1 MLKILQSGWVTAL
14 IGGIAYCATTAVLIM
29 STPMSVTH
37 TEAKEAPRKYAPSW
51 EFFNPEVDLLV
62 KELKHEKD
70 ALAAKAKELSEL
82 AARLDAERAEL
93 TVVTQAVHRMQAEFD
108 RNVVRVKEEE
118 TTNLRRLGKVYS
130 GMTPEGA
137 ALILKQMD
145 DDQIVKIL
153 LFMKEAETG
162 PLLENFA
169 RLSETEAKR
178 AALVSDRLR
187 TASAKPTSTP
197 KS

>member
-1 MLKILQSGWVTAL
+1 MLKILQSGWMTAL
-14 IGGIAYCATTAVLIM
+14 IGGIAYCATTAFLIM
-29 STPMSVTH
+29 STPLSVSH
-37 TEAKEAPRKYAPSW
+37 SEAKEAPGKFAPSW
-51 EFFNPEVDLLV
+51 EFYNPEVDLLI
-62 KELKHEKD
+62 KELQKEKD
-70 ALAAKAKELSEL
+70 VLAQKAKELNDL

-118 TTNLRRLGKVYS
+118 TANLRKLGKVYS

-137 ALILKQMD
+137 AMILKQMD

-153 LFMKEAETG
+153 LFMKEAETA

-169 RLSETEAKR
+169 RLSEAEAKR
-178 AALVSDRLR
+178 AALVSERLR
-187 TASAKPTSTP
+187 TASAKSNSSL
-197 KS
+197 KN

>member
-1 MLKILQSGWVTAL
+1 MLKLIQSGWVTAL

-29 STPMSVTH
+29 STPMTVAHS
-37 TEAKEAPRKYAPSW
+37 EAKEVSNKFAPSW
-51 EFFNPEVDLLV
+51 EFYNPEVELLV
-62 KELKHEKD
+62 KELQAEKD
-70 ALAAKAKELSEL
+70 ALAKKAKELTDL
-82 AARLDAERAEL
+82 AARLDAERSEL

-118 TTNLRRLGKVYS
+118 TSNLRRLGKTYS

-153 LFMKEAETG
+153 LFMKEAEIA
-162 PLLENFA
+162 PVLENFA
-169 RLSETEAKR
+169 KLSEAEAKR
-178 AALVSDRLR
+178 AALVSERLR
-187 TASAKPTSTP
+187 TASSKPTSNP
-197 KS
+197 KP

>member
-1 MLKILQSGWVTAL
+1 MLKLLQSGWVTAL

-29 STPMSVTH
+29 STPMSVSH
-37 TEAKEAPRKYAPSW
+37 TEAKEAPKKFAPSW
-51 EFFNPEVDLLV
+51 EFYNPEVDLLV
-62 KELKHEKD
+62 KELQKEKD
-70 ALAAKAKELSEL
+70 TLAAKAKELSDL

-108 RNVVRVKEEE
+108 RNVVRIKEDE
-118 TTNLRRLGKVYS
+118 TANLRKLGKMYS

-153 LFMKEAETG
+153 LYMKDTETA

-169 RLSETEAKR
+169 RLSEVEAKR
-178 AALVSDRLR
+178 AALVSERLR
-187 TASAKPTSTP
+187 TASKPNGNP

>member
-1 MLKILQSGWVTAL
+1 MLRVIQSGWVTAL
-14 IGGIAYCATTAVLIM
+14 LGGIAYCATTAMLIM

-37 TEAKEAPRKYAPSW
+37 SEAKEAPNKFAPSW

-62 KELKHEKD
+62 KELQKEKEG
-70 ALAAKAKELSEL
+70 LAAKAKELSDL
-82 AARLDAERAEL
+82 AARLDAERSEL

-118 TTNLRRLGKVYS
+118 TSNLRKLGKTYS

-153 LFMKEAETG
+153 LFMKETEIA

-169 RLSETEAKR
+169 RLSEAEAKR
-178 AALVSDRLR
+178 AALVSERLR
-187 TASAKPTSTP
+187 TASSKPSSNP
-197 KS
+197 KP